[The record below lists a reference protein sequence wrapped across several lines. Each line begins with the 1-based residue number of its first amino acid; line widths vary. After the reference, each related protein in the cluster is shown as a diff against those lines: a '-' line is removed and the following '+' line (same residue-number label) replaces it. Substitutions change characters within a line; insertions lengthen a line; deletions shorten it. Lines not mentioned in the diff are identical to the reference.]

1 MMLLTVA
8 FVAYQAKRR
17 TKMTKIKKWGPT
29 IITACAGNIE
39 SLLRPVPS
47 TPSRTPPLSA
57 AFFVIADPMR
67 TVILDGN
74 IDVCCITEFTGDQ
87 CINAGNAST

>member
-1 MMLLTVA
+1 MPCCCCVLSAMKTVATTVALSIASTIPAKRNHAPCFSLYPRPGHYISFAVTGGMMLLTVA

-39 SLLRPVPS
+39 SLP
-47 TPSRTPPLSA
+47 
-57 AFFVIADPMR
+57 
-67 TVILDGN
+67 
-74 IDVCCITEFTGDQ
+74 
-87 CINAGNAST
+87 